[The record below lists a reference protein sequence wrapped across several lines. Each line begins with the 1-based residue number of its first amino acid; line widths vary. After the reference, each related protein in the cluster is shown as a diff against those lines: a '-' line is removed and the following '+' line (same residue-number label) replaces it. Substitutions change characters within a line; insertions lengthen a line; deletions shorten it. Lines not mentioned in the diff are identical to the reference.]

1 MVKVGAIRYCLV
13 KNSEGSRR
21 VAGRVVEVT
30 SETVVLSG
38 QPVPNAHTVPSQT
51 GSDSL
56 SFLSVPAGVVT
67 AQLPSGWKKPLDL
80 PSAAACGGMCES
92 LGGGEVVS
100 SQAECPLV
108 KPAAVRKT
116 PVAEDLD
123 FSSLIHLFGFL
134 ASRSRGGGRCQQRR
148 VGGGGDQRLWAKQRV
163 SSTRRKLRRLVC
175 ACLHAFRRW
184 VHVQWRVSACVVSS
198 TLHTLWQTRC
208 HGFAFSFH
216 CYVDSFVLLCPWA
229 ITSWFTASRK
239 FQGHLSDFGL
249 FFAPSID
256 PGLLPIFCRS
266 FACHIFKQE
275 IQIFAM
281 SVCQE
286 ATIQTA

>member
-38 QPVPNAHTVPSQT
+38 QPGDFEGVPNAHTVPSQT

-56 SFLSVPAGVVT
+56 SFLCVPAGVVT

-80 PSAAACGGMCES
+80 PSAAACSGMWES

-100 SQAECPLV
+100 SQAERPLV

-175 ACLHAFRRW
+175 ACLHAFRR
-184 VHVQWRVSACVVSS
+184 
-198 TLHTLWQTRC
+198 
-208 HGFAFSFH
+208 
-216 CYVDSFVLLCPWA
+216 
-229 ITSWFTASRK
+229 
-239 FQGHLSDFGL
+239 
-249 FFAPSID
+249 
-256 PGLLPIFCRS
+256 
-266 FACHIFKQE
+266 
-275 IQIFAM
+275 
-281 SVCQE
+281 
-286 ATIQTA
+286 

>member
-38 QPVPNAHTVPSQT
+38 QPGDFEGVPNAHTVPSQT

-80 PSAAACGGMCES
+80 PSAAACSGMWES

-100 SQAECPLV
+100 SQAERPLV

-123 FSSLIHLFGFL
+123 FSSLIHLLVFWHRGVEEEEDANSDESEAEVTRGCGQSKGFL
-134 ASRSRGGGRCQQRR
+134 RPGGNSGASSVHAYMRSGGECVHSGESAHVLCRALCTHR
-148 VGGGGDQRLWAKQRV
+148 VN
-163 SSTRRKLRRLVC
+163 
-175 ACLHAFRRW
+175 
-184 VHVQWRVSACVVSS
+184 
-198 TLHTLWQTRC
+198 TLPWIC
-208 HGFAFSFH
+208 FFIS
-216 CYVDSFVLLCPWA
+216 LLCGFICPAMPVGDHKADLPFHA
-229 ITSWFTASRK
+229 IFK
-239 FQGHLSDFGL
+239 DICQ
-249 FFAPSID
+249 I
-256 PGLLPIFCRS
+256 RS
-266 FACHIFKQE
+266 FLCSFN
-275 IQIFAM
+275 
-281 SVCQE
+281 
-286 ATIQTA
+286 

>member
-38 QPVPNAHTVPSQT
+38 QPGDFEGVPNAHTVPSQT

-80 PSAAACGGMCES
+80 PSAAACSGMWES

-100 SQAECPLV
+100 SQAERPLV

-116 PVAEDLD
+116 PVAGFFKPNPSFW
-123 FSSLIHLFGFL
+123 FSGIEE
-134 ASRSRGGGRCQQRR
+134 SR
-148 VGGGGDQRLWAKQRV
+148 
-163 SSTRRKLRRLVC
+163 RRKMPAATSRR
-175 ACLHAFRRW
+175 RR
-184 VHVQWRVSACVVSS
+184 
-198 TLHTLWQTRC
+198 
-208 HGFAFSFH
+208 
-216 CYVDSFVLLCPWA
+216 
-229 ITSWFTASRK
+229 
-239 FQGHLSDFGL
+239 
-249 FFAPSID
+249 
-256 PGLLPIFCRS
+256 
-266 FACHIFKQE
+266 
-275 IQIFAM
+275 
-281 SVCQE
+281 
-286 ATIQTA
+286 